1 MSDKVK
7 IIIEIP
13 KELYEN
19 KKGYLTNMDA
29 HMICKAVQNGIP
41 LNDVKAEIDEQYD
54 RVHPYNIDVAQGLE
68 MALGILDNIDK
79 AESEE
84 TDGKETT

>member
-1 MSDKVK
+1 MSDTVK
-7 IIIEIP
+7 LIIEIP

-41 LNDVKAEIDEQYD
+41 LEDVKAEIEEMPTEKIARCRKAYIFASEFKIK
-54 RVHPYNIDVAQGLE
+54 VLE
-68 MALGILDNIDK
+68 ILDNIGK
-79 AESEE
+79 ESEG
-84 TDGKETT
+84 TND